1 MADTG
6 LPDSVVFDST
16 SFVRPKTSNKIG
28 AYVLSID
35 RENNSATYD
44 TTVTPDTVTELEVN
58 GCLTRNVNHV
68 KLP

>member
-16 SFVRPKTSNKIG
+16 SFVRPKSTKKVG

-35 RENNSATYD
+35 RDNNLATYD
-44 TTVTPDTVTELEVN
+44 TAVTPNTVTDSEVN
-58 GCLTRNVNHV
+58 GCLTRTV
-68 KLP
+68 KHQTLP